1 MSWVNENRLVGAF
14 LGAFFG
20 SFFRTFFRSYF
31 SAAVTFAAGLIL
43 SAVFATAPLSAQ
55 EAPRPA
61 FTSHRITDSIAMLEP
76 ADTNGNVGVFFG
88 DEAVLLVDSH
98 YERNVEALIAEVAKL
113 SDLPISFAVNTHIH
127 PDHIGGNAR
136 LAGYGVTLVAHDRVR
151 LRMLKELR
159 IPRRGGITFPQ
170 PEEAARPVI
179 TYSDALSFHLNDE
192 EVRVFLAPPAH
203 TDGDSFVHFVESDVL
218 HLGDVFRTN
227 MYPIIDQYNGGSF
240 LGMIEAMEVA
250 IEIAGPE
257 TKVIPG
263 HGGEVSDLA
272 GMIEVHGML
281 SSLRDLVQSAI
292 DSGASLEEI
301 SAMNLSQEF
310 DERWGGVPSWTFT
323 DLLPII
329 DSELRARR

>member
-1 MSWVNENRLVGAF
+1 MLFARENRFDL
-14 LGAFFG
+14 
-20 SFFRTFFRSYF
+20 TP
-31 SAAVTFAAGLIL
+31 AVTVGLIL
-43 SAVFATAPLSAQ
+43 SAIFSPVMLNAQTAPK
-55 EAPRPA
+55 PA

-76 ADTNGNVGVFFG
+76 ADTNGNVGVFYG
-88 DEAVLLVDSH
+88 EEAVLLVDSH
-98 YERNVEALIAEVAKL
+98 YERNVEALVKEVAKL

-170 PEEAARPVI
+170 PAEAARPII
-179 TYSDALSFHLNDE
+179 TYSEALSFHLNDE
-192 EVRVFLAPPAH
+192 EVRVFIAPPAH

-263 HGGEVSDLA
+263 HGG
-272 GMIEVHGML
+272 
-281 SSLRDLVQSAI
+281 
-292 DSGASLEEI
+292 
-301 SAMNLSQEF
+301 
-310 DERWGGVPSWTFT
+310 
-323 DLLPII
+323 
-329 DSELRARR
+329 

>member
-1 MSWVNENRLVGAF
+1 MTMLFARESRF
-14 LGAFFG
+14 HLGPVV
-20 SFFRTFFRSYF
+20 SL
-31 SAAVTFAAGLIL
+31 AACLIL
-43 SAVFATAPLSAQ
+43 SVTFSPVTLNAQTAS
-55 EAPRPA
+55 RPA

-76 ADTNGNVGVFFG
+76 SDTNGNVGVFFG
-88 DEAVLLVDSH
+88 EEAVLLVDSH
-98 YERNVEALIAEVAKL
+98 YERNVEDLVKEVAKL

-170 PEEAARPVI
+170 PAEAARPII
-179 TYSDALSFHLNDE
+179 TYSEALSFHLNDE

-263 HGGEVSDLA
+263 HGGEVSDLE

-281 SSLRDLVQSAI
+281 SSLRDLVQGAI

-301 SAMNLSQEF
+301 SAMNLSQDF

-329 DSELRARR
+329 DSELRAQR

>member
-1 MSWVNENRLVGAF
+1 
-14 LGAFFG
+14 
-20 SFFRTFFRSYF
+20 
-31 SAAVTFAAGLIL
+31 
-43 SAVFATAPLSAQ
+43 
-55 EAPRPA
+55 
-61 FTSHRITDSIAMLEP
+61 
-76 ADTNGNVGVFFG
+76 
-88 DEAVLLVDSH
+88 
-98 YERNVEALIAEVAKL
+98 
-113 SDLPISFAVNTHIH
+113 
-127 PDHIGGNAR
+127 
-136 LAGYGVTLVAHDRVR
+136 
-151 LRMLKELR
+151 MLKELR

-301 SAMNLSQEF
+301 SAMHLSQEF